1 MSAVESRY
9 TADVVTVG
17 ETSVRVEVLKMRRR
31 PEQTR
36 PCRLVGVRI
45 AAPIAAV
52 ATRLGPSGVRRL
64 IEALQLAA
72 RDAFEGNEVDD
83 ATTATPEVSSRARRT
98 RGTR

>member
-9 TADVVTVG
+9 TADVVAVG
-17 ETSVRVEVLKMRRR
+17 ETSVRVEVLRMRRR
-31 PEQTR
+31 PEQRR

-52 ATRLGPSGVRRL
+52 ATRLGPVGVRRL
-64 IEALQLAA
+64 IEALQLAE
-72 RDAFEGNEVDD
+72 RDAFGADDD
-83 ATTATPEVSSRARRT
+83 APEAEREGRARRQ